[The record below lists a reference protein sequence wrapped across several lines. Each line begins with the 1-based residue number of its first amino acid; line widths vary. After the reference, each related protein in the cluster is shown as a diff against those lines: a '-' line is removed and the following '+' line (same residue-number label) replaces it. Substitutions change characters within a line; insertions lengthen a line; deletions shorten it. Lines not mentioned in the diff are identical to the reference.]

1 MFVFCLPI
9 SVCFYVLM
17 NQSNRNIQD
26 SGLKLLANLKLK
38 EIVSKKDSMVSVSNF
53 GLTKFFENLFTLK
66 VVDLS
71 GASCLNVPAIEALA
85 NNNKNLNVLILD
97 TYLLPGRIVSYV
109 IERCNIQKLVF
120 TPSVVINRSNVKQ
133 L

>member
-1 MFVFCLPI
+1 MFVYCLPL

-17 NQSNRNIQD
+17 NQSIRNIQD

-53 GLTKFFENLFTLK
+53 GLTKFFENLCTLQ

-71 GASCLNVPAIEALA
+71 GASCSKEGDQGI
-85 NNNKNLNVLILD
+85 NKVSAAFPSLQKVSFFKVLI
-97 TYLLPGRIVSYV
+97 
-109 IERCNIQKLVF
+109 K
-120 TPSVVINRSNVKQ
+120 K
-133 L
+133 